1 MLKKILVWL
10 GLIFVIASVNAEMIN
25 VQYLNAGHG
34 RILAK
39 GKNSDQNR
47 WMGDLYIT
55 KTKSANGEIVTIEK
69 RGHGFFGSDTIYKT
83 WNSKGT
89 FSLINNKMIPL
100 EVKDVFY
107 DKSGNIVNSVEKKYD
122 AKSGKIICIVNG
134 KQRVFNLKDD
144 VVDDMN
150 LSFMMTNFPFEKQSI
165 NFHLLTLEP
174 DLYSFTGKFL
184 GTEVLNVNGVQKTCY
199 KLKLTPNLG
208 MLGVF
213 APDSYFW
220 VDAKAPHDFVRYE
233 GLESGLNTP
242 MIVIDSVSNK
252 SNEQ

>member
-1 MLKKILVWL
+1 MFKKIIVLL
-10 GLIFVIASVNAEMIN
+10 GLVFFGFTANAEVIN

-34 RILAK
+34 RVLAK

-47 WMGDLYIT
+47 WTGDIYIT
-55 KTKSANGEIVTIEK
+55 KSADGEMVTIEK
-69 RGHGFFGSDTIYKT
+69 RGQGLFGKDKVYKT
-83 WNSKGT
+83 WNSKGI
-89 FSLINNKMIPL
+89 FSLINNKMTPL
-100 EVKDVFY
+100 EVKDIFY
-107 DKSGNIVNSVEKKYD
+107 DKNGNIVNSIEKKYD
-122 AKSGKIICIVNG
+122 AKSGKIICTING
-134 KQRVFNLKDD
+134 KQKIFDFKDD

-150 LSFMMTNFPFEKQSI
+150 LSFMMANFPFEKQSI

-220 VDAKAPHDFVRYE
+220 VDAKAPHNFVRYQ

-242 MIVIDSVSNK
+242 TIVIDSASNK
-252 SNEQ
+252 